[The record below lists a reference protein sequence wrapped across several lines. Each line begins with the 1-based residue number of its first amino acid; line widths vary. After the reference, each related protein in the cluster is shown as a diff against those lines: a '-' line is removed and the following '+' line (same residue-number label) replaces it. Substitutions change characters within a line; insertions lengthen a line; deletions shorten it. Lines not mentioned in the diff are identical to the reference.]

1 MYPLANFLKLQEK
14 NTVVRAQHIR
24 IRLRFQKTGVL
35 RFISHHDLMRLFER
49 AIRRAD
55 VPIRMSQ
62 GFNPRPKI
70 SFPMALALG
79 VEGIDEVVELELS
92 RWIAPSKLQ
101 ESLEAQL
108 PSGLL
113 IISAE
118 PVPPKSPSRVE
129 ELVYRIEGA
138 LPKGIT
144 REKIDE
150 FLTGEK
156 FQVLREKKGG
166 KKLFNLRSS
175 IVSISL
181 EDGVLLLRLKP
192 TKEGMARPDEV
203 LDAIGHKM
211 GTDSTLRIT
220 RSAVRLSPSLEDN

>member
-1 MYPLANFLKLQEK
+1 M
-14 NTVVRAQHIR
+14 
-24 IRLRFQKTGVL
+24 

-49 AIRRAD
+49 AIRRANI
-55 VPIRMSQ
+55 PICMSQ
-62 GFNPRPKI
+62 GFNPRPKM

-79 VEGIDEVVELELS
+79 VEGVDEVIELELS

-101 ESLEAQL
+101 ENLRAQL
-108 PSGLL
+108 PPDLV

-118 PVPPKSPSRVE
+118 PVTPKGPSTVE
-129 ELVYRIEGA
+129 ELVYRIEGD
-138 LPKGIT
+138 LSEGIT

-166 KKLFNLRSS
+166 KKFFNLRSS
-175 IVSISL
+175 VVSIAL
-181 EDGVLLLRLKP
+181 ENSALLLRLRP

-203 LDAIGHKM
+203 LDALGQKM

-220 RSAVRLSPSLEDN
+220 RSAVHLSSPHEDNQNHG